1 MLVSYSCSVVA
12 IPIYMADSK
21 VNTYAWIRA
30 TSNSRAVIN
39 IEKISEMGA
48 ATYPNQNFIPAK
60 IKIRLIKTI
69 PTI

>member
-39 IEKISEMGA
+39 IEKISD
-48 ATYPNQNFIPAK
+48 IP
-60 IKIRLIKTI
+60 
-69 PTI
+69 